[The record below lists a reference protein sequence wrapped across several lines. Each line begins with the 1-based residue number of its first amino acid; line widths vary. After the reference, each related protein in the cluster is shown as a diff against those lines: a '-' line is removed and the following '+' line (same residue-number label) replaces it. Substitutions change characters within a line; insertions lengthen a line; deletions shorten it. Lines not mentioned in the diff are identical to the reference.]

1 MLPAQ
6 AEPALPQPV
15 LLLPVRLPCPHL
27 PALRQWPVPMTWW
40 ARWKR
45 KLPAWPLLRPQV
57 PQPCSQLVVL
67 PAHLATP
74 PPAPPPWPSP
84 SQPSPRPSPPPCPCS
99 SDSPPCPCWRDARGR
114 GARRGRGPR
123 SCEAPCWKP
132 QTPLTQCLRG
142 PTLPRAFPP
151 PPRLGGTALPSPKSA
166 ARRKRRAPVRTRS
179 HASTRP
185 RSSPTPGSY
194 PHPRTHLH
202 HRSKSVSFLGC
213 RGGPPSLPSRPQSAA
228 RASETPRHHSKATY
242 TYRCSRLLSS
252 NHRRCT
258 SGSPRLRGSWY
269 NLCCT
274 RCFGPRARTP
284 SEAALPRRTPPW

>member
-84 SQPSPRPSPPPCPCS
+84 SQPSPRPSPPEPLRTSFSFSPHLPPGASRRPCAPAL
-99 SDSPPCPCWRDARGR
+99 PER
-114 GARRGRGPR
+114 ARRPAYLPPRPLPQSMPTPAAWLREDHGP
-123 SCEAPCWKP
+123 APPRPHSPLLRPPRWCFSGAPLPRLPP
-132 QTPLTQCLRG
+132 QT
-142 PTLPRAFPP
+142 LPCHRSPP
-151 PPRLGGTALPSPKSA
+151 PPLQL
-166 ARRKRRAPVRTRS
+166 
-179 HASTRP
+179 
-185 RSSPTPGSY
+185 
-194 PHPRTHLH
+194 L
-202 HRSKSVSFLGC
+202 
-213 RGGPPSLPSRPQSAA
+213 PPSGFCPGTGA
-228 RASETPRHHSKATY
+228 
-242 TYRCSRLLSS
+242 
-252 NHRRCT
+252 
-258 SGSPRLRGSWY
+258 
-269 NLCCT
+269 
-274 RCFGPRARTP
+274 
-284 SEAALPRRTPPW
+284 